1 MKLKT
6 YKRFKDKWK
15 TDWTTN
21 LRPFCQESCLQLWWE
36 KVSYWWVSP
45 PSWIRM
51 RKRTSQSLN
60 KQWHSMLEIR
70 RIIHIFQTCCQWALA
85 QLVPPPL
92 ITATWRVRL
101 WVQNPLG
108 HVWLPN
114 KKKKKKSNLPLIMQ
128 VHWKQIDKIFSNN
141 TTNGDSNSL
150 T

>member
-1 MKLKT
+1 MTYKEVSLHKRLMKLKT

-114 KKKKKKSNLPLIMQ
+114 KKKIKLASHNASTLKTDWQ
-128 VHWKQIDKIFSNN
+128 DF
-141 TTNGDSNSL
+141 
-150 T
+150 